1 MIYVKESIEF
11 IKNYVKDDDYVVC
24 ATSGGVDSMTLL
36 YLLMLVRKSVNINI
50 VCAHINHNLR
60 EESKEAG
67 FVKSVEI
74 IESTNTTELVV
85 IGRFLSYLL
94 YKIIIYTY
102 FYSIFL

>member
-1 MIYVKESIEF
+1 MKESVEF

-60 EESKEAG
+60 EESKEEYE
-67 FVKSVEI
+67 FVKDYCIKNNIMFEGKIFEKNIS
-74 IESTNTTELVV
+74 ESILCVFNH
-85 IGRFLSYLL
+85 
-94 YKIIIYTY
+94 K
-102 FYSIFL
+102 SINGFS

>member
-1 MIYVKESIEF
+1 MKESIEF

-60 EESKEAG
+60 EESKEEYE
-67 FVKSVEI
+67 FVKGYCAKNNI
-74 IESTNTTELVV
+74 ILVM
-85 IGRFLSYLL
+85 
-94 YKIIIYTY
+94 
-102 FYSIFL
+102 